1 MADFFE
7 SNTAEENPME
17 GLCYVYIMYFDEA
30 IGQLPLIIYPD
41 DKLKN
46 DRKFMRPIKYHPMWF
61 FDIEDQDGL
70 DHIDLEYKGYTF
82 FAKKFLTKSKR
93 KKRRAG
99 LVEESPEIIVLIVSL
114 PTDLETFEDELIKKL
129 TKEVQDNFEE
139 QLYEIIEAEL
149 LRDGLIKTPKIID
162 TIKKGTEIK
171 KFLLK
176 SVDKI
181 IKDFFS
187 KKIKMR
193 PDVNSLQ
200 RQRAISYLALRRNE
214 ISNYM
219 SGKGVEND
227 SGINLFETNNE
238 VISDFNKASH
248 FRINSI
254 NFIVEN
260 QEIEILVQNNTE
272 RETKN
277 LNAKIIHVKDLFER
291 EIMNQFID
299 VWFPK
304 EELLFISPVIP
315 HSDEYLFFQIER
327 KNKEKLIS
335 RRIDIE
341 MIDKVIS

>member
-1 MADFFE
+1 
-7 SNTAEENPME
+7 
-17 GLCYVYIMYFDEA
+17 
-30 IGQLPLIIYPD
+30 IYPD

-46 DRKFMRPIKYHPMWF
+46 NRKFMRPIKYHPMWF
-61 FDIEDQDGL
+61 FDIEDQNEL

-93 KKRRAG
+93 RKRRAG
-99 LVEESPEIIVLIVSL
+99 LTEESPEIIVIIVSL
-114 PTDLETFEDELIKKL
+114 PTELEAFEDELIKNL
-129 TKEVQDNFEE
+129 TKEVRDNYEE

-187 KKIKMR
+187 KKIKMK
-193 PDVNSLQ
+193 PDVDSIQ
-200 RQRAISYLALRRNE
+200 RQRAISYLTLRRSE
-214 ISNYM
+214 ISNYRVR
-219 SGKGVEND
+219 KGVENN

-248 FRINSI
+248 FMINSI
-254 NFIVEN
+254 NFIVDN
-260 QEIEILVQNNTE
+260 QEIEILVQNNAE

-277 LNAKIIHVKDLFER
+277 VNVKITHVKDFFER

-315 HSDEYLFFQIER
+315 NRNEFLFFQIE
-327 KNKEKLIS
+327 KENKEKLIS
-335 RRIDIE
+335 RKIDIE
-341 MIDKVIS
+341 MIDKIVS